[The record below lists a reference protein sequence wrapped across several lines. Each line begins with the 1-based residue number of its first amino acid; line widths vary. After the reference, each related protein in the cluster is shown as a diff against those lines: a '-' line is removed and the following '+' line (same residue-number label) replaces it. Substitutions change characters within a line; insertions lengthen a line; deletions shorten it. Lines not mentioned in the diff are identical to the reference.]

1 MKRIKQFF
9 SAIMKK
15 SNPRVGYFFLSVME
29 IAFGSWLM
37 LPLTIS
43 IMDGSLIPN
52 DYLVTIF
59 FGANLVLLGGI
70 TLYSIVKHT
79 PTLRNK
85 ASIFHVVLWSFLSAY
100 ALIGETIS
108 HHPDVFHNVFAFAL
122 VSTFISIM
130 YHLKLHTVK
139 EGR

>member
-1 MKRIKQFF
+1 MKRIKQLF

-29 IAFGSWLM
+29 ITFGSWLM
-37 LPLTIS
+37 LPLVIS
-43 IMDGSLIPN
+43 VAQGCLVSDGFF
-52 DYLVTIF
+52 VTIF

-70 TLYSIVKHT
+70 TLYSIVKHI
-79 PTLRNK
+79 PTLRDR
-85 ASIFHVVLWSFLSAY
+85 ASLFHVVLWSFLSAY

-108 HHPDVFHNVFAFAL
+108 HHPEVFHNVFALTL
-122 VSTFISIM
+122 VSTFISIL